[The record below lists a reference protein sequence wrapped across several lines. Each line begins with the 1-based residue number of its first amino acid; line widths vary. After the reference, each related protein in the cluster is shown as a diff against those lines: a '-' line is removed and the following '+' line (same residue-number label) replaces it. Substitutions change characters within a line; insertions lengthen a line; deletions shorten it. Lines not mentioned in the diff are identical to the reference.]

1 MVCAARLR
9 ACAARAYHGALP
21 LLDARGVRPV
31 PAFVDVV
38 MPMPVD
44 RAFTYA
50 VPPELQEG
58 LRTGMRVVAPMR
70 KRVETGF
77 VVGVRDACEV
87 AEPRAILDAPDA
99 EPVFT
104 EEMLRLCRW
113 MADYYCCSWGEA
125 LQSAVPRGLRM
136 RVKAKYALRLE
147 NAGGSRFSERQ
158 KRIVAALHARGPL
171 TLNQLAKEAGAQGL
185 EATLQTLVRRE
196 VVRIEA
202 SAAKAS
208 VNIHTVAWARLCK
221 DAIPDAAAVEAMQ
234 RRAPKQAAVYL
245 DLLHG
250 VSERPVAELYARHGA
265 TAATLKT
272 LEDKGLIA
280 REEREL
286 YRSPDT
292 GGDAGHAVKLP
303 LNDEQQVAFEAIT
316 TAMEAKRFETFL
328 LRGITGSGKT
338 EVYLQAIE
346 RLLELGRD
354 AIILVPEISLTP
366 QTVGRF
372 KGRFQEDI
380 AVLHSGLGAGERFD
394 EWRRAQ
400 RGEVRIVVGARSAI
414 FAPMKNLGAIV
425 VDEEHDTSY
434 KQGETPRY
442 HARDVAVMRA
452 KINNAVC
459 VLGSATPSIETYHN
473 ARGRKY
479 TGLELSRRATDAAL
493 PKVQIVDMRE
503 ESIALSGE
511 VVLSRQLEEAVRQRV
526 AKKEQVILLLNRR
539 GFSPYVL
546 CPSCGWVAE
555 CEDCN
560 VSMTYHQR
568 GGVLKCHYCKAQRG
582 VPAVC
587 DKCGFHPLLFLGQ
600 GTQKAED
607 YLMRAF
613 PGARVQRM
621 DADTTAEKGGHAKI
635 LGRFAAGEIDILIG
649 TQMIAKGHDYPGVT
663 LVGVINGDTGLSVP
677 DFRAS
682 EQTFQLLTQVA
693 GRAGRGGLPGE
704 VMIQTFRPKHFAI
717 LCAADHDYLRFA
729 ANEMDARHKAGYPP
743 FRRMANLMV
752 ESADPEIAERAVMHL
767 HKMARH
773 QIRKQE
779 LRGVDMLGPSPAV
792 VSRVMG
798 KYRWN
803 FGLLVRGAP
812 TLNALV
818 RATREAFDE
827 DRPPGTYTIRVDLD
841 PYGAY

>member
-1 MVCAARLR
+1 MVARLE
-9 ACAARAYHGALP
+9 YPAL
-21 LLDARGVRPV
+21 

-38 MPMPVD
+38 LPMPVD

-50 VPPELQEG
+50 VPEALQEG
-58 LRTGMRVVAPMR
+58 ISPGMRVLAPVK
-70 KRVETGF
+70 KRIEMGF
-77 VVGVRDACEV
+77 VVGVHESCEV
-87 AEPRAILDAPDA
+87 AEPRAILDAPDL

-104 EEMLRLCRW
+104 DEMLRLCRW

-125 LQSAVPRGLRM
+125 LQAAVPRGLRM

-147 NAGGSRFSERQ
+147 NAGGGRFSERQ

-171 TLNQLAKEAGAQGL
+171 SIHQLAKEAGSQGL
-185 EATLQTLVRRE
+185 EATLQTLIKRE
-196 VVRIEA
+196 VVRVEA

-208 VNIHTVAWARLCK
+208 VNIHTVAWAKLCHET
-221 DAIPDAAAVEAMQ
+221 IPDAAGIESMQ

-250 VSERPVAELYARHGA
+250 VPERPVSELYARHGA

-286 YRSPDT
+286 YRAPDMD
-292 GGDAGHAVKLP
+292 GDASHATKFP
-303 LNDEQQVAFEAIT
+303 LNDEQQDAYDAIT
-316 TAMEAKRFETFL
+316 DAMESQRFESFL

-338 EVYLQAIE
+338 EVYLQAME

-372 KGRFQEDI
+372 KGRFKEDI

-400 RGEVRIVVGARSAI
+400 RGEVRIVVGARSAV
-414 FAPMKNLGAIV
+414 FAPLKNLGAIV

-452 KINNAVC
+452 KLNNAVC
-459 VLGSATPSIETYHN
+459 VLGSATPSIETYYN
-473 ARGRKY
+473 ARSRKY

-493 PKVQIVDMRE
+493 PKVQIIDMRE
-503 ESIALSGE
+503 ESIAVSGE
-511 VVLSRQLEEAVRQRV
+511 VVLSRHLEEAVRQRV

-607 YLMRAF
+607 YLMRSF

-621 DADTTAEKGGHAKI
+621 DADTTSEKGGHANI

-663 LVGVINGDTGLSVP
+663 LVGVINGDTGLSLP

-717 LCAADHDYLRFA
+717 QCAAHHDYLAFA
-729 ANEMDARHKAGYPP
+729 GKELDDRHKAGYPP
-743 FRRMANLMV
+743 YRRLANLMV
-752 ESADPEIAERAVMHL
+752 ESADPESAERATMHL
-767 HKMARH
+767 FRVARH
-773 QIRKQE
+773 QIRQLE
-779 LRGVDMLGPSPAV
+779 LRGVDMLGPSPAL

-803 FGLLVRGAP
+803 FGLLVRGSGP
-812 TLNALV
+812 LNKLV
-818 RATREAFDE
+818 RAARDAFEE